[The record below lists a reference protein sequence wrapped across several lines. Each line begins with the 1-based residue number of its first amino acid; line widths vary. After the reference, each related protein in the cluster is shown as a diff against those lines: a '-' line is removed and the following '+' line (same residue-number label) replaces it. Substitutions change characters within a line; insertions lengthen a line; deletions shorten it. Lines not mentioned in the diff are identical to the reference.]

1 MEEICKEISFVC
13 KNAQVYAKKGANH
26 HKLWDIIEISY
37 TAFTEKLLNDFVCSF
52 NKQGIPPTINNY
64 WQLSGKVHNP
74 NYLFMQQITFAF
86 LHG

>member
-13 KNAQVYAKKGANH
+13 KNARVYAKKGANR

-37 TAFTEKLLNDFVCSF
+37 TAFTDKLLNDFVCSF

-64 WQLSGKVHNP
+64 WELSGKVHNP